1 MNKKTKIS
9 LLVAIAGLAGLLA
22 ISFGI
27 LAALGA
33 SPLNASKQPSC
44 DDKIWQ
50 LNFKYNV
57 PTDKYVA
64 AVSPLA
70 NQFAAVPGLRS
81 KVWIMN
87 AETSEA
93 GGIYLFD
100 NQASLDAFLKSD
112 LFHAVASHPALS
124 DFSTKQ
130 FDVLPGPTKIT
141 RGPVS
146 KACGGR

>member
-1 MNKKTKIS
+1 MRRK
-9 LLVAIAGLAGLLA
+9 LAR
-22 ISFGI
+22 INS
-27 LAALGA
+27 
-33 SPLNASKQPSC
+33 
-44 DDKIWQ
+44 
-50 LNFKYNV
+50 
-57 PTDKYVA
+57 
-64 AVSPLA
+64 
-70 NQFAAVPGLRS
+70 LRS

-100 NQASLDAFLKSD
+100 NQASLDAFLKSG